1 MKKFTKL
8 LGIVLIIALVM
19 SLGTSA
25 FADDGY
31 TITMNTTTGHTY
43 KAYQVFAGD
52 FDAAS
57 GKLSNITWG
66 TGVDGAALLSALKA
80 DDCAYKDSFKDCT
93 TAEAV
98 AKVLGTFT
106 NKGTDIAAIA
116 DIIGANKTTAAA
128 TSAVVGEETNTIK
141 ISGLDDGYYLI
152 VDETA
157 QEAMPEG
164 NTYSDFMLE
173 VVKDVTVTAKDSTTT
188 SEKKVQDIN
197 DSEGTALTNLQDSA
211 DYDIGDNVPYT
222 LTVTLPSDYEKYTT
236 YELSFHD
243 DMCEALTYK
252 AGSAKIKYGTADAV
266 AISDPTTGT
275 ATSSYS
281 NGHVWVWTIENLK
294 TAAPALKAGDKVTIT
309 YEATLNDK
317 ATFGAAGN
325 ENKMHAEFS
334 NNPNGDQK
342 GKTPDDINIVFTF
355 KAVFDKYTTEGNVQ
369 KHLAG
374 AEFAL
379 YKVVSTI
386 TDAQVAAFDA
396 SKDETKAL
404 IVKSDYTAVKSA
416 GKFADEENEVSDS
429 VFTFNGI
436 DDGTYV
442 LVETTTPAG
451 YNTISP
457 IKFVVIAE
465 HDANS
470 AKPKLTAL
478 TGNLETGIVDA
489 AKTTAVSDGSNT
501 NTANIL
507 NNSGATLP
515 STGGIGT
522 TIFYVVGSILVV
534 AAGVL
539 LITKK
544 RMGRE

>member
-1 MKKFTKL
+1 MKKFSKILSVAL
-8 LGIVLIIALVM
+8 LVALVL
-19 SLGTSA
+19 SLGVASA

-52 FDAAS
+52 FDEAS
-57 GKLSNITWG
+57 GKLSNINWG
-66 TGVDGAALLSALKA
+66 SGVNGPALLTALKA
-80 DDCAYKDSFKDCT
+80 DTSAYKNNFKDCT
-93 TAEAV
+93 TAEDV

-116 DIIGANKTTAAA
+116 DIIGAQKTNAAA
-128 TSAVVGEETNTIK
+128 TSVVANDKTIT
-141 ISGLDDGYYLI
+141 ISGLADGYYLI

-157 QEAMPEG
+157 ETEMPEG

-173 VVKDVTVTAKDSTTT
+173 VVKDVAVTAKDSTTT

-197 DSEGTALTNLQDSA
+197 DSEGTTLTNLQDSA
-211 DYDIGDNVPYT
+211 DYDIGDDVPYT

-243 DMCEALTYK
+243 DMCEALDYK
-252 AGSAKIKYGTADAV
+252 TGSAMIKYGTADAV
-266 AISDPTTGT
+266 QFSDPSAGT
-275 ATSSYS
+275 AASSYS
-281 NGHVWVWTIENLK
+281 NGHVWVWTIANLK
-294 TAAPALKAGDKVTIT
+294 TAAPSLKAGDKVTIT
-309 YEATLNDK
+309 YKATLNNK
-317 ATFGAAGN
+317 ATFGATGN

-355 KAVFDKYTTEGNVQ
+355 KAVFDKYTTEGDVQ

-379 YKVVSTI
+379 YKVVNTI
-386 TDAQVAAFDA
+386 TDAQVAAFDSTKA
-396 SKDETKAL
+396 ETQAL
-404 IVKSDYTAVKSA
+404 IVKSGYEAVVTA
-416 GKFADEENEVSDS
+416 GQFEGEEEAVNGS

-442 LVETTTPAG
+442 LVETKTPAG

-457 IKFVVIAE
+457 IKFVVIAT
-465 HDANS
+465 HDTESGN
-470 AKPKLTAL
+470 PKLTAL

-507 NNSGATLP
+507 NNSGTTLP

-522 TIFYVVGSILVV
+522 TIFYVVG
-534 AAGVL
+534 GVL
-539 LITKK
+539 VLAAIILLVTKK
-544 RMGRE
+544 RMSD